1 MTWTLEETWRIT
13 KPAVTSREGVV
24 ASQHYEASAVGAE
37 VLKAGG
43 NAVDAAVATSFAL
56 GVVEPWMSGLGGC
69 GYMMV
74 LDAEGGDCHAVDFHT
89 RAPLALD
96 PADYP
101 VEEEGGADDDL
112 FGWPRVKDDRNV
124 QGPLSIAVPTQ
135 AAGMAAA
142 LERFGTMPLSQV
154 LAPAIDLAKRG
165 LKVDWHTTLRIALE
179 ARGLAAYKTSREHF
193 LPDGLPVASVEQDNL
208 AILENEALVAS
219 LERLRDAGTQDF
231 YHGDLARLLVADLE
245 EAGSRVG
252 LEDLQRCE
260 ATIAPALSDTYRGAG
275 INVPPGLNAGPTL
288 IDALSRLAASWSCQ
302 ETAPGAAG
310 FEAWADTLF
319 AAYRHRLATMGW
331 AEGKGST
338 THLSVVDR
346 NGNMVA
352 LTQTLLSVF
361 GSRVML
367 PRTGLL
373 MNNGVMWFDPRPG
386 RPNSMAP
393 GRQPLSNMCP
403 TIVTGSPAGN
413 VALGASGGRRIFPAI
428 FQLVSLLV
436 DYGMTLE
443 EAYMTPRIDVSG
455 GDLVTVDTRLDEEI
469 REALAARWPTVEMPP
484 SVISSYACPNTV
496 QDLDGMKQGA
506 AFVTSPSSAVA
517 AA

>member
-13 KPAVTSREGVV
+13 KPAVANREGLV

-37 VLKAGG
+37 ILKAGG

-74 LDAEGGDCHAVDFHT
+74 LDAGSGDCHAVDFHT

-96 PADYP
+96 PEDYP
-101 VEEEGGADDDL
+101 VEADGGADDDL
-112 FGWPRVKDDRNV
+112 FGWPLVRGDRNV

-142 LERFGTMPLSQV
+142 LERFGTMPLAEV

-179 ARGLAAYKTSREHF
+179 ARGLAAYQTSRDHF
-193 LPDGLPVASVEQDNL
+193 LPEGLPAASVDQGDL
-208 AILENEALVAS
+208 AVLENDALVAS
-219 LERLRDAGTQDF
+219 LERLRDAGLEDF

-245 EAGSRVG
+245 EAGSRVH
-252 LEDLQRCE
+252 LEDLRRCE
-260 ATIAPALSDTYRGAG
+260 AAITPALSATYRGAG

-288 IDALSRLAASWSCQ
+288 IDALSRLAASWDGQ
-302 ETAPGAAG
+302 GTAPGASTL
-310 FEAWADTLF
+310 EAWADSLF
-319 AAYRHRLATMGW
+319 SAYHHRLSTMGW
-331 AEGKGST
+331 DSGQGST
-338 THLSVVDR
+338 THLCTVDGK
-346 NGNMVA
+346 GNMVA

-386 RPNSMAP
+386 RPNSLAP

-436 DYGMTLE
+436 DYRMTLE
-443 EAYMTPRIDVSG
+443 EAFHTPRIDVSG
-455 GDLVTVDTRLDEEI
+455 GDLVTVDTRLDPQV
-469 REALAARWPTVEMPP
+469 REALAGRWPTVGLPP
-484 SVISSYACPNTV
+484 SVISSYACPNAV
-496 QDLDGMKQGA
+496 QDLDGIKHGA